1 MKSLDKKKT
10 KELDWE
16 KEFDKNWINPWSRN
30 NFGIPKAHLDI
41 KDFISRILT
50 QQRTELLKLVNKA
63 FEETVIESEGHEYGF
78 YEKLNN
84 LLK

>member
-1 MKSLDKKKT
+1 M
-10 KELDWE
+10 
-16 KEFDKNWINPWSRN
+16 IQ
-30 NFGIPKAHLDI
+30 I
-41 KDFISRILT
+41 
-50 QQRTELLKLVNKA
+50 KLVNKA